1 MKKSLPSSVLNKPE
15 KVSDPFSSLIIAHFL
30 WMCSI
35 FLKFCLYFSTKFPA
49 KNYAKKRF
57 LFFFV
62 IFGNSVNFGIVLTM
76 IFLMKSNNVH
86 KAYFSC
92 GKTTCSSAFF
102 VKRKQAY
109 NQSICLFWYYLF
121 LNLSSKPEKTLGRS
135 SSGPLSDMNSI
146 YLPVPMATQLTASSA
161 TMAWMPVLL
170 WISLSRP

>member
-1 MKKSLPSSVLNKPE
+1 MKKPLLSNVFNKPG
-15 KVSDPFSSLIIAHFL
+15 KVSDLFSSLIIAHFL

-57 LFFFV
+57 LFFFRHLWKFRKFWHSFNNDFFDE
-62 IFGNSVNFGIVLTM
+62 IKQCAQSLF
-76 IFLMKSNNVH
+76 FLWENH
-86 KAYFSC
+86 LQLRI
-92 GKTTCSSAFF
+92 F

-109 NQSICLFWYYLF
+109 IQWICLFWYYLF
-121 LNLSSKPEKTLGRS
+121 LNLSSRPEKTPGRS

-161 TMAWMPVLL
+161 TMA
-170 WISLSRP
+170 